1 MSEPSMILV
10 DIPDGETTDTA
21 FLEGLGHKVMICH
34 GPEPQ
39 TLCPIL
45 SGAGCSLAESA
56 HGIVFLLDLDRPQH
70 RAILKKYKEM
80 LRDDIPLRARVSRE
94 QAIEYG
100 DLLKGIQVW
109 TDTPATGDLD
119 GFAAE
124 VEAADQF
131 RD

>member
-10 DIPDGETTDTA
+10 DIPGGETTDTA
-21 FLEGLGHKVMICH
+21 FLEGLGHTVMICH

-56 HGIVFLLDLDRPQH
+56 HGIVFLLNLDRPQH
-70 RAILKKYKEM
+70 RAILKKYKEV
-80 LRDDIPLRARVSRE
+80 LRDDIPLRVRVSRE

-109 TDTPATGDLD
+109 TDTPGTGDLD

-124 VEAADQF
+124 VQAADLF